1 MAIDQ
6 ATADYEREQE
16 KRTTIQ
22 DDWAAWN
29 ERETPPP
36 PSQSLSPA
44 CAQCINWQPERQPH
58 LVNGT
63 TQRRKGFCA
72 TRAAANLPQM
82 AQNYAS
88 ECQFYEEEVPF

>member
-16 KRTTIQ
+16 KRTIIQ
-22 DDWAAWN
+22 DDWADWN

-36 PSQSLSPA
+36 PGQSLPPV
-44 CAQCINWQPERQPH
+44 CVRCINWQPERQLH
-58 LVNGT
+58 LADGT
-63 TQRRKGFCA
+63 TQLRVGFCA
-72 TRAAANLPQM
+72 TRAAADLPQV

-88 ECQFYEEEVPF
+88 ECRFYEEEVPF